1 PSRRGTDGPAPAWR
15 RTDRRRRTLHRGQG
29 SDGGLLRDRLGHARG
44 GHRVGPAHPAG
55 VRLDR
60 GPSDLE
66 LIVADSEL
74 PDGLRDELRTAWH
87 RYLDLLAPLR
97 PALHGYC
104 RRLTGN
110 VWDAEDLVQETLVRA
125 FATLGQIH
133 HTVREPRAYLLRTP
147 SNLGI
152 APIRRRG
159 PEAGALAAVDLPADP
174 GAPPGA

>member
-87 RYLDLLAPLR
+87 RYLDLFAPLPPPR
-97 PALHGYC
+97 T
-104 RRLTGN
+104 RN

-133 HTVREPRAYLLRTP
+133 HTVREPRAYLLRTA
-147 SNLGI
+147 SNLWI
-152 APIRRRG
+152 
-159 PEAGALAAVDLPADP
+159 D
-174 GAPPGA
+174 